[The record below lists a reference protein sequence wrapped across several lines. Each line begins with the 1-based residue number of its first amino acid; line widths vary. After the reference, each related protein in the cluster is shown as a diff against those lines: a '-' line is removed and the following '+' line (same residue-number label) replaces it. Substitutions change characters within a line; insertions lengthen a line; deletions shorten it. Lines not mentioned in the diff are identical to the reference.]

1 MDKLLQINDISLEYK
16 DFRLDNVSFSC
27 GSGDIIGL
35 IGINGAGKSTTI
47 NAILNIVEPDSGL
60 VTWKGT
66 EISKNN
72 ISKFREQVGF
82 VGENICYYP
91 TIPLKK
97 ILSFM
102 SRIYS
107 NWDNER
113 ASKLIKLFNLN
124 TTKRMRELST
134 GMRVKFN
141 LLIAMSH
148 NADIYILDEPTSGL
162 DPLIRKEVLEIL
174 YNEAKKEG
182 KAVIIS
188 SHITSDL
195 EKIADRAVYI
205 VDGRI
210 AEDIVLSEV
219 SNKYAKLIPESA
231 NGTISLESVLYY
243 LQGECTTIKREQ

>member
-1 MDKLLQINDISLEYK
+1 MDKLLQIKDISLEYK
-16 DFRLDNVSFSC
+16 DFKLDNVSFSC
-27 GSGDIIGL
+27 GSGDIIGF

-47 NAILNIVEPDSGL
+47 NAILNIVEPDAGSVL
-60 VTWKGT
+60 WKGK
-66 EISKNN
+66 EVLKNDISE
-72 ISKFREQVGF
+72 FREQVGF

-91 TIPLKK
+91 PITLKK
-97 ILSFM
+97 ILGFM

-107 NWDNER
+107 NWDDKR
-113 ASKLIKLFNLN
+113 ASKLLKLFNLN

-182 KAVIIS
+182 KTVIIS

-210 AEDIVLSEV
+210 VEDIVLSEV
-219 SNKYAKLIPESA
+219 SNKYAKLIPESV

-243 LQGECTTIKREQ
+243 LQGESTTIKREQ

>member
-1 MDKLLQINDISLEYK
+1 
-16 DFRLDNVSFSC
+16 
-27 GSGDIIGL
+27 
-35 IGINGAGKSTTI
+35 
-47 NAILNIVEPDSGL
+47 
-60 VTWKGT
+60 
-66 EISKNN
+66 
-72 ISKFREQVGF
+72 
-82 VGENICYYP
+82 
-91 TIPLKK
+91 
-97 ILSFM
+97 
-102 SRIYS
+102 
-107 NWDNER
+107 
-113 ASKLIKLFNLN
+113 
-124 TTKRMRELST
+124 
-134 GMRVKFN
+134 MRVKFN

-210 AEDIVLSEV
+210 AEDIALSEV

-231 NGTISLESVLYY
+231 NVTISLESVLYY
-243 LQGECTTIKREQ
+243 LQGESATIKREQ

>member
-1 MDKLLQINDISLEYK
+1 MNKLLQVNNISLEYK
-16 DFRLDNVSFSC
+16 DFKLDNVSLSC
-27 GSGDIIGL
+27 GPGDIIGF

-47 NAILNIVEPDSGL
+47 NAILNIVEPDAGSVL
-60 VTWKGT
+60 WKGK
-66 EISKNN
+66 EVLKND
-72 ISKFREQVGF
+72 IPEFREQVGF

-91 TIPLKK
+91 TITLKK
-97 ILSFM
+97 ILGFM

-113 ASKLIKLFNLN
+113 ASKLLKLFNLN

-243 LQGECTTIKREQ
+243 LQGESTTIKREQ

>member
-1 MDKLLQINDISLEYK
+1 M
-16 DFRLDNVSFSC
+16 
-27 GSGDIIGL
+27 
-35 IGINGAGKSTTI
+35 
-47 NAILNIVEPDSGL
+47 
-60 VTWKGT
+60 
-66 EISKNN
+66 
-72 ISKFREQVGF
+72 
-82 VGENICYYP
+82 
-91 TIPLKK
+91 
-97 ILSFM
+97 
-102 SRIYS
+102 
-107 NWDNER
+107 
-113 ASKLIKLFNLN
+113 
-124 TTKRMRELST
+124 
-134 GMRVKFN
+134 
-141 LLIAMSH
+141 
-148 NADIYILDEPTSGL
+148 DEPTSGL

-219 SNKYAKLIPESA
+219 NNKYAKLIPESA